1 MHITPSAQTHRR
13 LVALLV
19 ALACG
24 LWLPGC
30 IAVSKDAYERDMKGM
45 RQQQDWLEAQK
56 KKLAADMN
64 AALAAQKSTAE
75 TLATCAK
82 ERDDLKGELVSTQA
96 KLKRI
101 AESCGKAGKLL
112 AECEDGVNDY
122 KFQVAQ
128 LKDKNAKLASRMQ
141 AIQEQLDA
149 LMASINRVRQ
159 RLAAMVAAG
168 KLSVVVKD
176 GFLVIQLQSDIL
188 FDSSKATLKDAA
200 KPVLRELGE
209 VLKSFAGRRFQVAG
223 HTDPRGGDDINWSL
237 STERS
242 VSVVQFLIKQ
252 GGVPPEMLSAGGYAS
267 YLPVADNDTDTGMR
281 QNRRVEFLL
290 LPDLSELLELAGLK
304 AAPKAEVK
312 PATE

>member
-1 MHITPSAQTHRR
+1 MYMSRDRAAFRHLAA
-13 LVALLV
+13 LGFVAV
-19 ALACG
+19 CG

-30 IAVSKDAYERDMKGM
+30 IAVSKDAYDRDMKGM

-56 KKLAADMN
+56 KKLATDLK
-64 AALAAQKSTAE
+64 AASAKQKSTAE

-82 ERDDLKGELVSTQA
+82 ERDDLKNELASSQA

-112 AECEDGVNDY
+112 AECEDSVGEY
-122 KFQVAQ
+122 KFQVAR
-128 LKDKNAKLASRMQ
+128 LKDDNAKLAARMQ
-141 AIQEQLDA
+141 AIQKQLDA
-149 LMASINRVRQ
+149 LLASINRVRQ

-168 KLSVVVKD
+168 KLKVVVKD

-188 FDSSKATLKDAA
+188 FDSGKATLKDAA

-209 VLKSFAGRRFQVAG
+209 VLNNFKGRRFQVAG
-223 HTDPRGGDDINWSL
+223 HTDPRGGDDINWLL
-237 STERS
+237 STQRS

-252 GGVPPEMLSAGGYAS
+252 GGVAPEMLSAGGYAS
-267 YLPVADNDTDTGMR
+267 YLPVVANDTDAGMR

-304 AAPKAEVK
+304 EAPKAEK
-312 PATE
+312 SPDK